1 MKTAISALMLM
12 ASVWNFAQGIKFEK
26 NASFKSVLEKAKKEK
41 KIIFID
47 AYASWCG
54 PCKMMTKNIF
64 PLKTVGD
71 YYNKNFINLAMDMEK
86 GEGMG
91 IAQKYGVTSYPT
103 YLFVNGNGDLVH
115 KDLGYMEADAFV
127 KAGEEAQNTLKLG
140 SLKERFEKGESSPD
154 FLKKIIKQYYQSD
167 YDLAK
172 KASEKYFAQ
181 KSGAL
186 DQEELGLLF
195 GFIKNEDDPNF
206 MYVEKHYSEIVK
218 LVPEQSLKN
227 FLTPLR
233 LKAIISKSL
242 NDNKEVNEAYFL
254 EKTIPLL
261 GKIEAENYLNQLKL
275 NLFLEKKQYDRYEK
289 LALNL
294 YQDPE
299 AKNVND
305 LAAAAKVFALHIKNP
320 VSLKMAQ
327 VWAEKSVMVNET
339 AENTYALAKLLF
351 LNGKKQEARDYAKL
365 SKIIA
370 EKQQQNADEIDLLI
384 KELQ

>member
-1 MKTAISALMLM
+1 M
-12 ASVWNFAQGIKFEK
+12 
-26 NASFKSVLEKAKKEK
+26 
-41 KIIFID
+41 
-47 AYASWCG
+47 
-54 PCKMMTKNIF
+54 
-64 PLKTVGD
+64 
-71 YYNKNFINLAMDMEK
+71 
-86 GEGMG
+86 
-91 IAQKYGVTSYPT
+91 
-103 YLFVNGNGDLVH
+103 
-115 KDLGYMEADAFV
+115 
-127 KAGEEAQNTLKLG
+127 
-140 SLKERFEKGESSPD
+140 
-154 FLKKIIKQYYQSD
+154 
-167 YDLAK
+167 AK